1 MKIGCIFECGKDG
14 PDIQVCRYLVDK
26 LNSVYNN
33 LNLNIEF
40 KSISIGNKTNKDIL
54 FENCGPAAKKMLE
67 IDRCEKVIIL
77 WDLYPNHKEEKPCR
91 RQDREKILD
100 KLNAQGVDL
109 NRVSLVCI
117 CQEFEAWLLADHRAV
132 ENMIAELK
140 HPHSVGKIPK
150 CKKPDSVNKPKTRLT
165 KIFNQ
170 ELGKHRRYIDYQDA
184 IKIAQNI
191 TDFNKIKNSESFR
204 RFALKVTGIT
214 L

>member
-1 MKIGCIFECGKDG
+1 MKIGFIFECGDEG
-14 PDIQVCRYLVDK
+14 PDMLVCRHLVRL
-26 LNSVYNN
+26 LNPDTEFVPIGMDNKPN
-33 LNLNIEF
+33 LIECCGEF
-40 KSISIGNKTNKDIL
+40 AKDL
-54 FENCGPAAKKMLE
+54 LRFDE
-67 IDRCEKVIIL
+67 CEKVVII
-77 WDLYPNHKEEKPCR
+77 WDLYPKHGQEKPCR
-91 RQDREKILD
+91 HQDREKILAN
-100 KLNAQGVDL
+100 LQAQGVDL